1 MSLNQTSATRPHAKK
16 SSGTKRVGRSGT
28 GCCVVG
34 ARRPPRSHVCA
45 SWLECR
51 PRTVSVAAQ
60 CGVAG
65 SVEAVRVVAVAVRN
79 AASARRCARDDATTR
94 GPTYKARSKNTRA
107 AGAAPHPEWHPL
119 TVPFALP
126 CPANFLSFR
135 LKILS
140 ARLSNSRGHSYKA
153 V

>member
-1 MSLNQTSATRPHAKK
+1 M
-16 SSGTKRVGRSGT
+16 
-28 GCCVVG
+28 G

-65 SVEAVRVVAVAVRN
+65 SVEAVRVVAVAVRK

-94 GPTYKARSKNTRA
+94 GPTYKARSKTHELWVRRRTPS
-107 AGAAPHPEWHPL
+107 GTL
-119 TVPFALP
+119 
-126 CPANFLSFR
+126 
-135 LKILS
+135 
-140 ARLSNSRGHSYKA
+140 
-153 V
+153 